1 MLCLSVY
8 SHTYRIIVSVYSM
21 TFLCATF
28 CFDLNLYWK
37 TIILKIH
44 WFYLESLRV
53 AHIQF
58 TTESY
63 FLITYDGGARGNMI
77 RTSAMMRMRHELK
90 NTRTPKV
97 FFFLLLVR
105 VHLPDMSEVAPIHI
119 FNRTLTPQP
128 KKLNFSPN
136 EPQKNGPCPTFFSG
150 AWNPP

>member
-37 TIILKIH
+37 TIILMIH

-58 TTESY
+58 TTE
-63 FLITYDGGARGNMI
+63 LVTYDGGARWQHDQNVCDDENE
-77 RTSAMMRMRHELK
+77 TWAEK
-90 NTRTPKV
+90 YQNTKS
-97 FFFLLLVR
+97 FFFFLLVR